1 MQEMRSISLRFRVAH
16 YPPQPPKPNLSK
28 SKAGFGLGSRRYQL
42 AEMDSKD
49 SSVPQ
54 ESSVK
59 KSGFA
64 GCALSKVRGTPRF
77 FDRRACPGDN
87 STA

>member
-1 MQEMRSISLRFRVAH
+1 MQEMRAASLRFLRGTLPATTAKTKLVKE
-16 YPPQPPKPNLSK
+16 QSR
-28 SKAGFGLGSRRYQL
+28 FGLGSRRYQL

-49 SSVPQ
+49 STVPQ

-59 KSGFA
+59 GFA